1 MLLLVERDLQ
11 RVEPSP
17 LVPRRPLRP
26 PAGLRSAD
34 ADAEHGHRA
43 AVESLYREG
52 DRLIATT
59 LRQDVQE
66 RQVVLGGRYGQRG
79 VLTKRLVGHHAG

>member
-1 MLLLVERDLQ
+1 MLLLVEHELQ

-43 AVESLYREG
+43 AVESLYRED

-66 RQVVLGGRYGQRG
+66 RQVVLG
-79 VLTKRLVGHHAG
+79 VGTASAAS